1 MNAEEDRRCN
11 LFSGHEV
18 KSRMTVNCNCVTR
31 LPSELES
38 DQIYDIRFSLEIDQL
53 VSSWFFCSM

>member
-1 MNAEEDRRCN
+1 MNAEEDGRCN

-18 KSRMTVNCNCVTR
+18 KSRMTVNCNRIAR

-38 DQIYDIRFSLEIDQL
+38 YQIYDIRFTL
-53 VSSWFFCSM
+53 

>member
-18 KSRMTVNCNCVTR
+18 KSHMTVNCNRVTW

-38 DQIYDIRFSLEIDQL
+38 YQIYDIRFSL
-53 VSSWFFCSM
+53 

>member
-1 MNAEEDRRCN
+1 MRMQEKGMNAEEDRRCN

-38 DQIYDIRFSLEIDQL
+38 YQIYDIRFSL
-53 VSSWFFCSM
+53 